1 MKRYWDSGGVEKTSY
16 PSYLLEPVG
25 NGYSSLRLLKC
36 KLQCKCNCNDNCK
49 WNVDPNVIVNEMEVT
64 ILHPC
69 VYLNCYKKTNSA
81 QRQTTYQWLP
91 EWGRAGRRGH
101 REEQR
106 CPRTLGADGHFHS
119 FYGINVFTGVYIC

>member
-1 MKRYWDSGGVEKTSY
+1 
-16 PSYLLEPVG
+16 
-25 NGYSSLRLLKC
+25 
-36 KLQCKCNCNDNCK
+36 
-49 WNVDPNVIVNEMEVT
+49 MEVT

-106 CPRTLGADGHFHS
+106 RPWTLGADGHFHS
-119 FYGINVFTGVYIC
+119 FYGINVFTGVYIHQILKLYTLNMCSLLCVDFPL